1 MTNRTVLFFLL
12 CLIHLPLWAADYP
25 LSADVRD
32 TTYDHSW
39 YIGATIGDLHYKQ
52 SNLEDFGLKDYRL
65 IVGKQFGRV
74 FAAEMHVGTGSDD
87 TQNIFGIPTTLSVDN
102 YVAGFLRANLTFTS
116 EDWDYNRFRLYGLL
130 GGTRIETTSSDPVVT
145 RSGVQNSFSAG
156 VGMEFFFDNVGFQLG
171 YIRYVTNTLNN
182 HDYTLDSIHL
192 GIIYQFGDSLVDNG
206 R

>member
-1 MTNRTVLFFLL
+1 MINRTVFYFLL
-12 CLIHLPLWAADYP
+12 CLFPFPLWAADYP

-39 YIGATIGDLHYKQ
+39 YIGASLGDMQYKQ
-52 SNLEDFGLKDYRL
+52 SNLTDFGLKDYRF

-87 TQNIFGIPTTLSVDN
+87 TQNIFGTPTTLSVDN

-116 EDWDYNRFRLYGLL
+116 EDWDYNRFRLYGMV
-130 GGTRIETTSSDPVVT
+130 GGTRVETTSSDPVVT
-145 RSGVQNSFSAG
+145 RSGAQNSVSAG
-156 VGMEFFFDNVGFQLG
+156 VGMEFFFDNVGVQLG
-171 YIRYVTNTLNN
+171 YTRYVSNTLNN

-192 GIIYQFGDSLVDNG
+192 GIIYQFDNG
-206 R
+206 LVENVR